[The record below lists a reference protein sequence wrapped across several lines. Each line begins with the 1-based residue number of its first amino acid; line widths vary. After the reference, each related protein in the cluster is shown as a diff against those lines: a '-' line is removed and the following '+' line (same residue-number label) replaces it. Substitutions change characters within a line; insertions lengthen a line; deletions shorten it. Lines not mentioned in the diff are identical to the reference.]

1 MSIYQELAKHG
12 TRFFKKSTLF
22 KHGLNWS
29 PMYRRTTGR
38 VLSVSDD
45 LLRIEVGVPISY
57 RNRNYVSAIFGGSL
71 FSAVDPVPMVQLI
84 NLLDSQYVVWD
95 KAAAIRFK
103 VPAYEDVVA
112 VPRRRRRLLKASAHP
127 HCGSASVTRDC
138 GVLECCVVFFS
149 VTFAPHDG
157 PPRGC
162 SHSLCFS
169 SAVNTRTCCESACVP
184 DHPRRGMIFQY
195 HNTCVPCTDPTMC
208 DRSQCVLFSASIAG
222 ISRSRRAM

>member
-112 VPRRRRRLLKASAHP
+112 ESVFTPEEIEDIRQRAERDGECEIVKTTRYTSRDGKTVFSEVDKTLYVATKAHYKAKKRRRAEASSPAIE
-127 HCGSASVTRDC
+127 G
-138 GVLECCVVFFS
+138 
-149 VTFAPHDG
+149 
-157 PPRGC
+157 
-162 SHSLCFS
+162 
-169 SAVNTRTCCESACVP
+169 
-184 DHPRRGMIFQY
+184 
-195 HNTCVPCTDPTMC
+195 
-208 DRSQCVLFSASIAG
+208 
-222 ISRSRRAM
+222 